1 MANSIAG
8 AVWAV
13 DTAAAA
19 TVQSGV
25 TYVTKIRWVG
35 GSTAGHEARVTD
47 VADRVVFHAIATGPN
62 YTNETLYS
70 AGIFPG
76 ALPVTNL
83 KVPTLGSGT
92 LYIEIAR

>member
-19 TVQSGV
+19 TVQAGV
-25 TYVTKIRWVG
+25 TFVTKVRWVG
-35 GSTAGHEARVTD
+35 GSTAGHEAKVTD
-47 VADRVVFHAIATGPN
+47 VSDRVVFHAIATGAN
-62 YTNETLYS
+62 YTAESVYS
-70 AGIFPG
+70 QGMFPG
-76 ALPVTNL
+76 SLPVTDL